1 MSLPRDRRV
10 VSPSATAVPTQ
21 VGVTLVSTSST
32 APQVTLEPLTSFK
45 RSLEELG
52 FTAPDEQGHRADS
65 PIPVPSNTISNSAP
79 SIVADRGSTG
89 SPSEPHLLPVLYIR
103 STNPLDE
110 DMMATT
116 AISPQPSARS
126 MHAARAMLA
135 RRRSSLATPPLLP
148 PIHSQSHLLELIPD
162 FTETRERVTSPAS
175 EVTGNSSTSETDV
188 VLTTPASRARLH
200 ELRLRFSNISS
211 SSSSSATT
219 TRRIFRNT
227 TLQRS
232 AAPSNPT
239 DTAPSQPRF
248 SFENTASSHRSPTLP
263 PIDTSDNGLGGL
275 SSLLYT
281 DPVSTDVRP
290 APPPSLPQTQP
301 VPANDTLSNLAT
313 RSRTFLPS
321 RPFVESP
328 SPPISSIPA
337 STATI
342 ASTLD
347 NWARIREFEEAIAP
361 LRNTPPPANA
371 RPRPPN
377 LSLRPPALYPPVLP
391 HPFEEVI
398 SPSTTAGESDEAS
411 EYNWE
416 ETQRSYRDELR
427 YIHNLNT
434 VLDERE
440 AESGELTPVRTI
452 PMLPPILPSP
462 LLVTDGGLDF
472 GNEVVNPTGRTRGEE
487 ETEWEA
493 DEVPSAWLRE
503 ARRHFITSGPSR
515 EAGAPLLELPN
526 ISSTS
531 LGLLDFPPSSSPTTA
546 NPLSSRISTEQ
557 LRQLPTEH
565 LRQLRSFALRSVAS
579 RSRSRSSFA
588 PSIVESISDGENRR
602 DMVRPESVVSNEDI
616 VVGVPPMLDEPFEG
630 SVWRALEGSMP
641 TEDGHIQQPHQRQ
654 HLPAAID
661 TRRQPRISLPPMSSG
676 LNFDGS
682 LLSGRV
688 EVINDASSNVSVRSA
703 VSSSSSGTAPPGTRI
718 VEPEL
723 GEWREHINELVEGS
737 LSSRSLP
744 ALALTPPPAS
754 TLPQRNAANL
764 TGSQNLIRPTRSRAS
779 HARSASTGSG
789 ETFLDSTGLRQQF
802 DLRREG
808 NGGRLASAGRDNSLA
823 VAMAEMDSR
832 PFRASD
838 NARSSIIVDHDR
850 EGDPVRDLLGLSD
863 RSPRLSRGQGRG
875 DGEERNTEAYRMLD
889 AWWPESTTAAVQ
901 MINRELEFMDRYIM
915 ERTNESPR
923 TYVGLQP

>member
-1 MSLPRDRRV
+1 
-10 VSPSATAVPTQ
+10 
-21 VGVTLVSTSST
+21 
-32 APQVTLEPLTSFK
+32 
-45 RSLEELG
+45 
-52 FTAPDEQGHRADS
+52 
-65 PIPVPSNTISNSAP
+65 
-79 SIVADRGSTG
+79 
-89 SPSEPHLLPVLYIR
+89 
-103 STNPLDE
+103 
-110 DMMATT
+110 
-116 AISPQPSARS
+116 
-126 MHAARAMLA
+126 
-135 RRRSSLATPPLLP
+135 
-148 PIHSQSHLLELIPD
+148 
-162 FTETRERVTSPAS
+162 
-175 EVTGNSSTSETDV
+175 
-188 VLTTPASRARLH
+188 
-200 ELRLRFSNISS
+200 
-211 SSSSSATT
+211 
-219 TRRIFRNT
+219 
-227 TLQRS
+227 
-232 AAPSNPT
+232 
-239 DTAPSQPRF
+239 
-248 SFENTASSHRSPTLP
+248 
-263 PIDTSDNGLGGL
+263 LGGL

-301 VPANDTLSNLAT
+301 LPVNEPMSNLAT

-328 SPPISSIPA
+328 SPPITTPA
-337 STATI
+337 PTATI

-361 LRNTPPPANA
+361 LRNTPPPANV
-371 RPRPPN
+371 RSRPPN
-377 LSLRPPALYPPVLP
+377 LSLRPQALYPPILP
-391 HPFEEVI
+391 HPFEEVM

-440 AESGELTPVRTI
+440 AESGELTPVRTV
-452 PMLPPILPSP
+452 PTLPPILPSP

-472 GNEVVNPTGRTRGEE
+472 GNETANPTGRTRREE

-503 ARRHFITSGPSR
+503 ARRHFINSGSTSGSSR

-531 LGLLDFPPSSSPTTA
+531 LGLLDFPLSSSPTTA

-565 LRQLRSFALRSVAS
+565 LRQLRRFALRSVVS

-588 PSIVESISDGENRR
+588 PSIVESVSDGENRG

-630 SVWRALEGSMP
+630 SVWRALESSMP
-641 TEDGHIQQPHQRQ
+641 TEDEHLHQPHRHQ

-703 VSSSSSGTAPPGTRI
+703 VSSSSTGTAPPGTRA

-737 LSSRSLP
+737 LSSRTLP
-744 ALALTPPPAS
+744 ALALTPPPVSIPS
-754 TLPQRNAANL
+754 TRNAANL
-764 TGSQNLIRPTRSRAS
+764 TGSQNLMRPTRSRAS

-808 NGGRLASAGRDNSLA
+808 RLASAGRDNSLA
-823 VAMAEMDSR
+823 VAMAGMDSR

-838 NARSSIIVDHDR
+838 NSRSSIIVDLDR
-850 EGDPVRDLLGLSD
+850 EGDLPIRDLLGLSD
-863 RSPRLSRGQGRG
+863 RSPRLSRGQGRV

-889 AWWPESTTAAVQ
+889 AWWPDSTTAAVQ

-923 TYVGLQP
+923 TYVGLQL